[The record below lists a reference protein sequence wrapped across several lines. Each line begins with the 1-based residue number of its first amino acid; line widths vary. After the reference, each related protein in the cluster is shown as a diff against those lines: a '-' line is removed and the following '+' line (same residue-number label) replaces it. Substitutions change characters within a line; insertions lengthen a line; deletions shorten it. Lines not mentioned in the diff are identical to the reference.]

1 MLTHIFILAATS
13 YLEWLLRFFLTMTTI
28 TMNNIKLMTTTAIT
42 IPAIIGSE
50 DELEDES
57 VGVDDITIRISY
69 MLFTVS

>member
-69 MLFTVS
+69 MLLTVS